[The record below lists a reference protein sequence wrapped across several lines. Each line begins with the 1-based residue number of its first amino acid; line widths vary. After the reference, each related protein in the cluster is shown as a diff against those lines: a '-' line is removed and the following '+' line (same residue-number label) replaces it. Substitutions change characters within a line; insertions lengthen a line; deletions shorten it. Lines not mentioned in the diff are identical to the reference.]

1 VNHSEN
7 ASLSQYLLSPRRAYP
22 ILIYPILIN
31 GYWGLKKVLKKIGFQ
46 VNVMRSSVSVKV
58 PVSLRIIFC

>member
-22 ILIYPILIN
+22 ILIN
-31 GYWGLKKVLKKIGFQ
+31 VRKGL
-46 VNVMRSSVSVKV
+46 R
-58 PVSLRIIFC
+58 PRAAPSLRHTTFYAKKSAKINAKNQ